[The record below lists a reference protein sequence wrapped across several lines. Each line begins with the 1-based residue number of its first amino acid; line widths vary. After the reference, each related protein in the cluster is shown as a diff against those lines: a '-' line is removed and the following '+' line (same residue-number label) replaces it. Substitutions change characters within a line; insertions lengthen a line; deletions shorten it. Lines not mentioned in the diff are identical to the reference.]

1 MTTQEVIPQLG
12 SNPFITYNI
21 PLDVSRLLN
30 PSFPEVGNYFTIKV
44 KCKFIEQD
52 TTEINIIQKD
62 PYTVHKLITFDLKTE
77 QSSRNHDPIFLD
89 LFQQYIKNAYNK
101 TEDSSIQL
109 ELIGSPLSSIFT
121 LLMYIFDIHYM
132 SIKPQN
138 NLTFNY
144 KEKVILPE
152 FSILIRLMESL
163 SVLSQLSYSTDIIKE
178 YKFKQIIQPI
188 LEYYKRTKT
197 IQSQR
202 ITDLLYLY
210 PTFKEYFFKQYIY
223 QYTHH
228 VIQATDALL
237 A

>member
-1 MTTQEVIPQLG
+1 MTTQEVVPHLS

-21 PLDVSRLLN
+21 PLDISRLLN
-30 PSFPEVGNYFTIKV
+30 PSFPEVGNYFTLKV

-62 PYTVHKLITFDLKTE
+62 PYIIHRLYTFDLKIP
-77 QSSRNHDPIFLD
+77 RGFRDHDPVFLD

-101 TEDSSIQL
+101 TDDINLQL

-121 LLMYIFDIHYM
+121 LLMYIFDIHYI
-132 SIKPQN
+132 SIKPHN

-144 KEKVILPE
+144 KEKISLPDSVI
-152 FSILIRLMESL
+152 FIRLMESL
-163 SVLSQLSYSTDIIKE
+163 SVLSQLSYNTGIITE
-178 YKFKQIIQPI
+178 HKFQQIIQPI

-202 ITDLLYLY
+202 ITDLQYLC
-210 PTFKEYFFKQYIY
+210 PTFKEYFFKQYIHD
-223 QYTHH
+223 YTHH